1 MVMGLTTG
9 LWVMAQVRLCDRAF
23 IPAAIVRHGHDEAGT
38 VLVKINRFDEGV
50 TVYAQA
56 TSIDGEPAWSRG
68 TGLKPVSEAEADAYI
83 ARQVQRD
90 PDVWVL
96 EIEDR
101 KGQYKLDGK
110 VV

>member
-9 LWVMAQVRLCDRAF
+9 IWVAAQVRTCDRNF
-23 IPAAIVRHGHDEAGT
+23 IPATIVRRGDSDAGT
-38 VLVKINRFDEGV
+38 VLLKLNRFEHGV
-50 TVYAQA
+50 TVYTQA
-56 TSIDGEPAWSRG
+56 SSTGDEPTWSRG
-68 TGLKPVSEAEADAYI
+68 TGPQPVSEAEADAYI
-83 ARQVQRD
+83 ARQVKYY

-101 KGQYKLDGK
+101 RGQYKLDGK